1 MSYKL
6 IDQIEDNYPA
16 FTLGKSKDHELFV
29 NGVKTDIILP
39 EDSTDYESLEEELL
53 EKKLVRIIEEEEEE

>member
-16 FTLGKSKDHELFV
+16 FTLGKNKDHELFV
-29 NGVKTDIILP
+29 NGVKTDMILL
-39 EDSTDYESLEEELL
+39 ESATDYELLEQELL
-53 EKKLVRIIEEEEEE
+53 EKNLIRIIEEEEE